1 MSDVVNTLG
10 DILPEDDLFH
20 EVGTLNN
27 PVMPLIRDM
36 IQNGFT
42 GDKGEG
48 GFYRIENNTNC
59 AVDLINGEIRPRQK
73 NLPISAQKAADAQ
86 AVGDETLTIMIN
98 GSDNHVTFCKRFLAR
113 TLAYAADLIPAV
125 TSSPQDI
132 DDAMKL
138 GFNWVRGPFE
148 LIDALGANVV
158 AKLIEE
164 VGLTVPKAI
173 SLISWKKSMK
183 WSTNNLMWGRP
194 LRSIFAIFN
203 SKKLPFKFEHLE
215 STDNIIIEQNLIIK
229 SQKTKSFKE
238 YFSFLKNNKIFIDQ
252 QERQKIIISV
262 KYIMSVGSRA
272 EVMHGNADNT
282 SGGLKKSDLKYNKNG
297 RIVSKRKSEKMKK
310 EKL

>member
-1 MSDVVNTLG
+1 
-10 DILPEDDLFH
+10 
-20 EVGTLNN
+20 
-27 PVMPLIRDM
+27 MPLIREM

-164 VGLTVPKAI
+164 GHCIPFRI
-173 SLISWKKSMK
+173 SFQVCASTLCRSSTLPLLCILYVSTSNLWSNMYLVLISVRDEITCSF
-183 WSTNNLMWGRP
+183 TT
-194 LRSIFAIFN
+194 
-203 SKKLPFKFEHLE
+203 LP
-215 STDNIIIEQNLIIK
+215 
-229 SQKTKSFKE
+229 
-238 YFSFLKNNKIFIDQ
+238 
-252 QERQKIIISV
+252 
-262 KYIMSVGSRA
+262 
-272 EVMHGNADNT
+272 
-282 SGGLKKSDLKYNKNG
+282 LKYL
-297 RIVSKRKSEKMKK
+297 RLSIE
-310 EKL
+310 

>member
-1 MSDVVNTLG
+1 MDEASRNKLTVEEADALMGRPMGIPKTGVFGLYDLIGIDLMSDVVNTLG
-10 DILPEDDLFH
+10 DILPQDDLFH

-27 PVMPLIRDM
+27 PVMPLIRNM

-42 GDKGEG
+42 GDKGAG

-59 AVDLINGEIRPRQK
+59 AVDLTNGEIRPRQK

-158 AKLIEE
+158 AELIEE

-173 SLISWKKSMK
+173 SLSKEIGPFYSV
-183 WSTNNLMWGRP
+183 
-194 LRSIFAIFN
+194 
-203 SKKLPFKFEHLE
+203 KKL
-215 STDNIIIEQNLIIK
+215 
-229 SQKTKSFKE
+229 
-238 YFSFLKNNKIFIDQ
+238 
-252 QERQKIIISV
+252 
-262 KYIMSVGSRA
+262 
-272 EVMHGNADNT
+272 
-282 SGGLKKSDLKYNKNG
+282 
-297 RIVSKRKSEKMKK
+297 
-310 EKL
+310 